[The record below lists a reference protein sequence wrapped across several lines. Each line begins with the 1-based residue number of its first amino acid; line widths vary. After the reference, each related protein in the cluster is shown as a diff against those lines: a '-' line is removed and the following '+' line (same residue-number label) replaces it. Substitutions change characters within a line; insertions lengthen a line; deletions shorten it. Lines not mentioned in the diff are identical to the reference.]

1 MYLKAISLNSSR
13 DGSKSEAVDR
23 IDGVLILLGTPL
35 GNLSDLSERAIRT
48 LRDADAIAAE
58 DTRRLRVLLSHLHI
72 TNKNIFAV
80 DANKEELL
88 SAKVAELVRSGNS
101 VVYTTDAGMPG
112 ISDPG
117 AKLVRTVSRA
127 GLRVDAIPGPSAPI
141 LAASLSGLCETGF
154 SFLGFLPVKSGARRK
169 VLMSMEDGSLPV
181 IAFES
186 PNRIGSLL
194 ADAVEIYGE
203 DHPVF
208 VGRELTKIHQEL
220 FYGKVGDASV
230 HFGSAGQRGEFVVV
244 IGAAKHDEP
253 SSGGL
258 QILEKVIAA
267 LGQGTGSTRLLAEEL
282 AGVTGVGKNQVY
294 NMLVAAQ
301 RKASESG

>member
-1 MYLKAISLNSSR
+1 MNSSR
-13 DGSKSEAVDR
+13 DGSKSEAVNH
-23 IDGVLILLGTPL
+23 IGGVLILLGTPL
-35 GNLSDLSERAIRT
+35 GNLSDLSERAIQT
-48 LRDADAIAAE
+48 LRDADSIAAE
-58 DTRRLRVLLSHLHI
+58 DTRRLRVLLSHLRI
-72 TNKNIFAV
+72 TNKHIFAV

-88 SAKVAELVRSGNS
+88 SVKVVQLVRSGNT

-117 AKLVRTVSRA
+117 AKLVRTVTRA

-154 SFLGFLPVKSGARRK
+154 SFLGFLPVKSGARSK
-169 VLMSMEDGSLPV
+169 VLRSMADGDLPV

-203 DHPVF
+203 NHPIF
-208 VGRELTKIHQEL
+208 IGRELTKIHQEL
-220 FYGKVGDASV
+220 FYGKVSDALV
-230 HFGSAGQRGEFVVV
+230 HFSSAAQRGEFVVV
-244 IGAAKHDEP
+244 FGAAKHDEP

-258 QILEKVIAA
+258 QILEKVIAV
-267 LGQGTGSTRLLAEEL
+267 LSSGTGSTRLLAEEL
-282 AGVTGVGKNQVY
+282 AELTGVGKNQVY

-301 RKASESG
+301 SKSSKSE